1 MKIKVDNFELR
12 VVINS
17 LNDMRTKLISE
28 GKDTEDVDNIL
39 MKYLDALKKCKQI
52 KSKVSKANLFFCPKE
67 GRNNEY

>member
-39 MKYLDALKKCKQI
+39 MKYLDALKKCK
-52 KSKVSKANLFFCPKE
+52 
-67 GRNNEY
+67 